1 MDIGQEGG
9 QMDRKVQE
17 FLEYLEYEKAYSIKT
32 VDSYAL
38 DLESFTIYLEEKYL
52 DYRHLNYL
60 EVRSYLMYLTEEKK
74 LKPSSISRHMSAMRS
89 FYQYLMRKK
98 IVEMNPFTLVSLPK
112 KGKKLPKFFYY
123 NEIQEL
129 IDATSEENPVE
140 ARNGLILELLYATG
154 VRVSELVSI
163 KISDINFSSN
173 SIRIVGKGNKERIV
187 YFHDIAANKLKRYIE
202 KSREFFLKGKSSS
215 YLFLNQKGGR
225 LTTRSVELILDSII
239 QKTALHKNISPHML
253 RHSFAT
259 HLLNEGCDLLTVQT
273 LLGHESVSATGIYTH
288 ITNDYLKN
296 IYRQAHPRARK

>member
-1 MDIGQEGG
+1 MEQLV
-9 QMDRKVQE
+9 RS
-17 FLEYLEYEKAYSIKT
+17 FLEYLEYEKAYSNKT

-38 DLESFTIYLEEKYL
+38 DLETFASYLEDK
-52 DYRHLNYL
+52 RLNYKKLGYL
-60 EVRSYLMYLTEEKK
+60 EVRSYLIYLTEEKK
-74 LKPSSISRHMSAMRS
+74 LKSSSVSRHMSALRS
-89 FYQYLMRKK
+89 FYGYLVRKK
-98 IVEMNPFTLVSLPK
+98 ETEINPFTLVSLPK
-112 KGKKLPKFFYY
+112 KEKKLPKFFYY

-163 KISDINFSSN
+163 QVSDIDFSN
-173 SIRIVGKGNKERIV
+173 KSIRIVGKGNKERMV
-187 YFHDIAANKLKRYIE
+187 YFHEIALKKLKRYIE
-202 KSREFFLKGKSSS
+202 NDRSFFLKGKSSS
-215 YLFLNQKGGR
+215 YLFLNQKGGP
-225 LTTRSVELILDSII
+225 LTTRGVELILDGII

-296 IYRQAHPRARK
+296 IYRSAHPRARK